1 MIESCRAC
9 GAANHVAC
17 ARLDS
22 PARCSTCLRSL
33 LPLAR
38 PHAVHSKA
46 ELEELLAGSPLP
58 VVVDFWSPA
67 NDCGALGKCELE
79 RVARVRSG
87 GAVVATLNLEEVPD
101 AAASFGVSETPT
113 MILFRGGHEEA
124 RSAGSEAAKAL
135 LRAV

>member
-1 MIESCRAC
+1 MIECCRAC
-9 GAANHVAC
+9 GAANQVAC

-38 PHAVHSKA
+38 PHALHSKA

-67 NDCGALGKCELE
+67 NDCGALGECELE

-87 GAVVATLNLEEVPD
+87 DAVVATLNTQEVPD
-101 AAASFGVSETPT
+101 AAASFGVSELPT
-113 MILFRGGHEEA
+113 LIVFRGGREEA
-124 RSAGSEAAKAL
+124 RSAGPDWKAL

>member
-9 GAANHVAC
+9 GAANQVTC

-38 PHAVHSKA
+38 PHAIHSKA

-58 VVVDFWSPA
+58 VIVDFWSPA
-67 NDCGALGKCELE
+67 NDCGALGVCELE
-79 RVARVRSG
+79 RTARMRSG
-87 GAVVATLNLEEVPD
+87 GAVVATVNTQELPD
-101 AAASFGVSETPT
+101 AAARFDIRELPT
-113 MILFRGGHEEA
+113 LIVFRGGHEEA
-124 RSAGSEAAKAL
+124 RSAGPDAKTL

>member
-9 GAANHVAC
+9 GAANQVVC

-58 VVVDFWSPA
+58 VLVDFWSPA
-67 NDCGALGKCELE
+67 NDCGALGQCELE

-87 GAVVATLNLEEVPD
+87 DAVVATLNLQEVPD
-101 AAASFGVSETPT
+101 AAATFGVSETPT
-113 MILFRGGHEEA
+113 VIVFRGGQEEA
-124 RSAGSEAAKAL
+124 RSAGVHAKDL

>member
-9 GAANHVAC
+9 GAANQVAC

-22 PARCSTCLRSL
+22 PARCSTCMRSL

-58 VVVDFWSPA
+58 VIVDFWSPA
-67 NDCGALGKCELE
+67 NDCGASGQCELE

-87 GAVVATLNLEEVPD
+87 DAVVATLNTQEVPD
-101 AAASFGVSETPT
+101 AAERFDVHETPT
-113 MILFRGGHEEA
+113 LILFRGGHEEA
-124 RSAGSEAAKAL
+124 RSAGADAKTL

>member
-9 GAANHVAC
+9 GAANQVAC

-22 PARCSTCLRSL
+22 PARCSTCMRSL

-38 PHAVHSKA
+38 PHAVHSNA

-58 VVVDFWSPA
+58 VLVDFWSPA
-67 NDCGALGKCELE
+67 NDCGALGQCELE

-87 GAVVATLNLEEVPD
+87 DAVVATLNLQEVPD
-101 AAASFGVSETPT
+101 AADRFDVHVTPT
-113 MILFRGGHEEA
+113 VIVFRGGHEEA
-124 RSAGSEAAKAL
+124 RSAGADAKIL

>member
-1 MIESCRAC
+1 MIECCRAC
-9 GAANHVAC
+9 GAANQVVC

-22 PARCSTCLRSL
+22 PARCGTCLRSL

-38 PHAVHSKA
+38 PHALHSRA

-67 NDCGALGKCELE
+67 NDCGALGECELE

-87 GAVVATLNLEEVPD
+87 GAVVATLNTQEVPG
-101 AAASFGVSETPT
+101 AAESFGVSELPT
-113 MILFRGGHEEA
+113 LIIFRDGREQA
-124 RSAGSEAAKAL
+124 RSAGPDFQAL